1 VFLKKNLRVRNLSL
15 QLLFQ
20 MVVLMTS
27 GSLTLLVNFMSP
39 KRDWF
44 TTYESVNG
52 GSILMGNDVVYK
64 IVGIGTIRMKMHDG
78 IVRTLTNV

>member
-27 GSLTLLVNFMSP
+27 GSLILLVHFMSP

-44 TTYESVNG
+44 ITYESVNG
-52 GSILMGNDVVYK
+52 GSVLMGNDAIYK

>member
-27 GSLTLLVNFMSP
+27 GSLILLVHFMSP

-52 GSILMGNDVVYK
+52 GSVLMGNDVIYK

>member
-1 VFLKKNLRVRNLSL
+1 
-15 QLLFQ
+15 

-27 GSLTLLVNFMSP
+27 GSLILLVHFMSP

-52 GSILMGNDVVYK
+52 GSVLMGNDVIYK